1 MDNRAPPSATTQLS
15 SGMEAPIDHVDPIA
29 STESFPKLS
38 TLTTFG
44 GDTLQSEAYDP
55 QISSRIIREEQMGSI
70 VKYNN
75 KVKVDMSSQMLIVD
89 EEFEDVTLEDIQNE
103 LPASQPRFLVYSYCH
118 EHDDGR
124 KSYPL
129 CFIFITP
136 AGCKPE
142 QQMAYAGS
150 KLSLVKEAELTK
162 VFEVRN
168 PEDLTDDWLKEKVKF
183 FR

>member
-1 MDNRAPPSATTQLS
+1 MSENLKVCDIDPELKKKLDKFRFRKATNSAGIL
-15 SGMEAPIDHVDPIA
+15 I
-29 STESFPKLS
+29 
-38 TLTTFG
+38 
-44 GDTLQSEAYDP
+44 
-55 QISSRIIREEQMGSI
+55 
-70 VKYNN
+70 
-75 KVKVDMSSQMLIVD
+75 KVDMNSQMLIVD